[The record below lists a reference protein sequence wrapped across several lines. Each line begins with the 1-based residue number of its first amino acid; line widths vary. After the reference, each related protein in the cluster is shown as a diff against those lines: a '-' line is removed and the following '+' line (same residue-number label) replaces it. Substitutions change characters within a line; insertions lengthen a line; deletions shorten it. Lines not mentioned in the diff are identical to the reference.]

1 MKRIIALAALLPST
15 ALAHPGDHSAINAT
29 EGLGHLLSEPDHLTM
44 IALAALLV
52 GLLIWLRSGRA
63 E

>member
-1 MKRIIALAALLPST
+1 MKRIVALSLLPT
-15 ALAHPGDHSAINAT
+15 AAFAHPGDHSAIKAT

-52 GLLIWLRSGRA
+52 GLLIWLRRGRA